1 MDPDPDKVL
10 NVDPDPV
17 GQKVVDP
24 GGSGSETLKK
34 RFFFMYPHLLRLIKL
49 PTSFNFNS
57 LKQISILA
65 KKIYFFMKGMLLDE
79 ILTLTYGSGQIII

>member
-1 MDPDPDKVL
+1 
-10 NVDPDPV
+10 
-17 GQKVVDP
+17 
-24 GGSGSETLKK
+24 
-34 RFFFMYPHLLRLIKL
+34 MYPHLLRLIKL